1 MYLALCFS
9 LIFIWNTSAQ
19 SSALE
24 AQDLVNELLN
34 NYLEFVRP
42 STPVYIFMDISLKQI
57 TSIDEKNQLLTLN
70 LYITQ
75 YWRDERLAWNLS
87 LHNDIKW
94 IRVQATK
101 IWVPDTY
108 ILNAA
113 ETNAGYLAS
122 AINEHTYASVKYDG
136 TVYLSLPVISKTRC
150 RLNTRVFPFDKQL
163 CSLRLTSW
171 SYGND
176 IVRYPSNETI
186 LNLSDYT
193 ENNLWSLTNSTLSSG
208 VTFGRQI
215 DGTSNDELLIRIFLA
230 RKSLY
235 YMINGVYPCLIL
247 NILTLLSYLLPYS
260 VQIELSMACL
270 LTLTVNSVR
279 VSNDI
284 PIQSDY
290 IPTITIY
297 FVISIFYPFISMF
310 WFVIRNHFE
319 KKCYLPVKIIRFVDF
334 FINCKKCRTKSK
346 HRVVKKEEVSQIEQ
360 AYVNSCSQCGQNKT
374 FNDDKNMVNDISKI
388 NDRKIH
394 SRIALL
400 NFFVLAVFTLCVFA
414 SQLAIW
420 LSMIN

>member
-1 MYLALCFS
+1 MYLSLCFS
-9 LIFIWNTSAQ
+9 LIFILNTSAQ

-24 AQDLVNELLN
+24 AQDLVNELLT

-42 STPVYIFMDISLKQI
+42 STPINIFMDISLRQI
-57 TSIDEKNQLLTLN
+57 TSIDEKNQLLITN
-70 LYITQ
+70 LYVTQ
-75 YWRDERLAWNLS
+75 YWKDDRLAWNLS
-87 LHNDIKW
+87 SHNDIKW

-108 ILNAA
+108 IINAA
-113 ETNAGYLAS
+113 DTIAGYLAS
-122 AINEHTYASVKYDG
+122 ALTDHTYASVKNDG
-136 TVYLSLPVISKTRC
+136 TVYLSVPVISRTRC

-186 LNLSDYT
+186 LDLSDYT
-193 ENNLWSLTNSTLSSG
+193 ENNLWALKRSTLSSS

-215 DGTSNDELLIRIFLA
+215 DGTPNDELVIRLLLA

-235 YMINGVYPCLIL
+235 YMTNAVYPCLIL

-290 IPTITIY
+290 VPTITIY

-310 WFVIRNHFE
+310 WFVARNHFE
-319 KKCYLPVKIIRFVDF
+319 KKCYLPIPLIKLVDF
-334 FINCKKCRTKSK
+334 LQIFKSFKIKYKYRISKKP
-346 HRVVKKEEVSQIEQ
+346 ENIDQ
-360 AYVNSCSQCGQNKT
+360 AYVSTCNLSDQIKT
-374 FNDDKNMVNDISKI
+374 FNVDKNKENDFKEDNKIQSKI
-388 NDRKIH
+388 TI
-394 SRIALL
+394 L
-400 NFFVLAVFTLCVFA
+400 NYVTLVIFTLCVFV

-420 LSMIN
+420 LSMIY